1 MTYYKKGTWAAI
13 CDVCGFEFK
22 SDELRK
28 NWKGLI
34 VCRSDYEQRQPQ
46 EFIRARHE
54 DTTVPWTRPEP
65 PDTNILV
72 CYIWDRS
79 GYTGLAKAGC
89 MIAGNNTYSAT
100 FLSTQKNEGQVT

>member
-34 VCRSDYEQRQPQ
+34 VCREDYEQRHPQ

-65 PDTNILV
+65 EDDNIEICYLWERSAYADLATADCATADTITFTYPYL
-72 CYIWDRS
+72 
-79 GYTGLAKAGC
+79 LA
-89 MIAGNNTYSAT
+89 
-100 FLSTQKNEGQVT
+100 LSQGTN